1 MGLLMYQYMFLF
13 FQHLC
18 LISDL
23 CHSLRRCA
31 ISCWRNAARSHPSF
45 FPGDAA
51 NDATNANK
59 ANNANNADGEVA
71 GGVRCAIAPSAGD
84 TGAEGADELRPGSR
98 WRRKEEGR
106 RKKGGESGVSAS
118 EFHPSVLRLG
128 IATIA
133 GMDPDSV
140 CAETSRDAREGRVGE
155 VAGGDAEVAVSG
167 RASGAGVAECDADV
181 GAGGGR
187 HGLFAPPV
195 VAAEAH
201 SDSEEAK

>member
-1 MGLLMYQYMFLF
+1 MTLPTQTRLPTQTTPTVK
-13 FQHLC
+13 
-18 LISDL
+18 
-23 CHSLRRCA
+23 SLVVSVAPLRLQLATQALRA
-31 ISCWRNAARSHPSF
+31 LTSF
-45 FPGDAA
+45 VQEA
-51 NDATNANK
+51 
-59 ANNANNADGEVA
+59 V
-71 GGVRCAIAPSAGD
+71 
-84 TGAEGADELRPGSR
+84 GA
-98 WRRKEEGR
+98 RKEEGR

-140 CAETSRDAREGRVGE
+140 CVETSRDAREGRVGE

-195 VAAEAH
+195 MAAEAH